1 MFVGFIHGYFEDLN
15 KCFLYLERVSV
26 LFLIL
31 LFVLLSIKENNS
43 TSKTRSNASSFV
55 SMCFT
60 VSSKIE
66 CLPPGIM
73 SYCLCHPEHDGTSLD
88 QQVFS
93 LHY

>member
-15 KCFLYLERVSV
+15 KCFLYLVRVSV

-43 TSKTRSNASSFV
+43 TSKTRSKASTV
-55 SMCFT
+55 VAMCFT

-66 CLPPGIM
+66 YLPPGIM
-73 SYCLCHPEHDGTSLD
+73 SYSLFRPEREGASLD
-88 QQVFS
+88 QKVFS
-93 LHY
+93 